1 MSELTLSEE
10 LYCYVRVLATSLANK
25 ELRSIGDSLNLECYS
40 QKFRERLQGFKSSTI
55 DKEFKDFF

>member
-25 ELRSIGDSLNLECYS
+25 ELRSIGD
-40 QKFRERLQGFKSSTI
+40 I
-55 DKEFKDFF
+55 